1 MEGADLPPPPVVAQ
15 APVLPDHEAM
25 SMIENGI
32 RSMITEMLGGMTSS
46 FGHADMVAQEQDE
59 DEDQMN
65 AEQMELSIRRIKN
78 IFIQEC
84 HASRSG
90 NGSFDIAE
98 ITANALYDL
107 T

>member
-1 MEGADLPPPPVVAQ
+1 ML
-15 APVLPDHEAM
+15 M
-25 SMIENGI
+25 FENEI
-32 RSMITEMLGGMTSS
+32 RTLFTGMLGGMGSS

-65 AEQMELSIRRIKN
+65 AEQMELSVRRIKN

-90 NGSFDIAE
+90 SGSLDVMEMA
-98 ITANALYDL
+98 AASLYDL
-107 T
+107 IGPTAT